1 MQISGSTIISPTNG
15 VLHYHQRNRCYSIML
30 YIPWLCHNNGV
41 RCSEWQMVC
50 TKHTVQ
56 TRKSYKGLTDVAKD
70 ISSESGYVTLKT
82 RIALGTSL
90 KLGV

>member
-1 MQISGSTIISPTNG
+1 
-15 VLHYHQRNRCYSIML
+15 
-30 YIPWLCHNNGV
+30 
-41 RCSEWQMVC
+41 MVC

-56 TRKSYKGLTDVAKD
+56 TRKSYKGLKDVVKD

-90 KLGV
+90 KLGVSSDSYVVEDHIQGAVSSERVFVM

>member
-1 MQISGSTIISPTNG
+1 
-15 VLHYHQRNRCYSIML
+15 
-30 YIPWLCHNNGV
+30 
-41 RCSEWQMVC
+41 MVC

-70 ISSESGYVTLKT
+70 ISSESGYVTLKP

>member
-1 MQISGSTIISPTNG
+1 
-15 VLHYHQRNRCYSIML
+15 
-30 YIPWLCHNNGV
+30 
-41 RCSEWQMVC
+41 MVF

-56 TRKSYKGLTDVAKD
+56 MRKSYKGLTDVAKD

-90 KLGV
+90 KMGV